1 MFLDRGAIAYGG
13 FSGALGF
20 CLRCR
25 IGVLIGCESWLD
37 MQMTTLLTI
46 KQHHMSLHC
55 GCGHSAM
62 VSVQELLDRLKP
74 ETTVH
79 QVAHRARCKK
89 CGRKGCMDFRLHW
102 KCG

>member
-1 MFLDRGAIAYGG
+1 
-13 FSGALGF
+13 
-20 CLRCR
+20 
-25 IGVLIGCESWLD
+25 

-62 VSVQELLDRLKP
+62 VSVKELLDRLKP

-79 QVAHRARCKK
+79 QVANRAKCKK
-89 CGRKGCMDFRLHW
+89 CGSKGCMDFRLHW